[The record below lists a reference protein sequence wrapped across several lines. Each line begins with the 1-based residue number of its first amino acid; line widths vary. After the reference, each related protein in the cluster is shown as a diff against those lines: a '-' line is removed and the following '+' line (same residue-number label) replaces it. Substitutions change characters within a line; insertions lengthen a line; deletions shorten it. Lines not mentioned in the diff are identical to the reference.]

1 MDILVIS
8 GFLGAGKTTFI
19 KEIIKKTKRDY
30 CILENE
36 YGAINIDSSTLKEE
50 KAKSDVKIYELTDGC
65 ICCSSKGE
73 FASSILTISNTIDP
87 DYLIIEPTG
96 VGYLS
101 SILNNL
107 KKVRYERI
115 HILNAVT
122 IVDGLYLYNSLST
135 ENLDEC
141 LADQIK
147 NASLIVVSKQENLS
161 KEDKDLVK
169 KKITTLNRE
178 AKIIIDSHYSTL
190 DDKFFKELFLN
201 RLDEEKVESREINAP
216 PFKNFAIKE
225 IINLK
230 NPVELV
236 SILEDVSRGL
246 YGEIYRAKG
255 FVKIS
260 SHTYHFEFTNGI
272 YTIEEYLG
280 DEVEN
285 EAVFIGYTIDKTN
298 LRNRFIKI
306 E

>member
-147 NASLIVVSKQENLS
+147 NATLIVVSKQENLS

>member
-50 KAKSDVKIYELTDGC
+50 KANSDVKIYELTDGC

-169 KKITTLNRE
+169 KKITTLNKE

-236 SILEDVSRGL
+236 SILEDISRGL